1 MYVCHCRVVTDGE
14 VREAIRCGARDV
26 CAIAELCGAG
36 SRCGGCLPA
45 VRSLLAEAGLP
56 LDDVVSVRTLRQRL
70 LARHQAGQL
79 ITVAELAEVTG
90 AAR

>member
-1 MYVCHCRVVTDGE
+1 MYVCHCRVVTDRE

-45 VRSLLAEAGLP
+45 LRNLLAEAGLP
-56 LDDVVSVRTLRQRL
+56 LDDVVSARTLRMRL
-70 LARHQAGQL
+70 LARQAGRC
-79 ITVAELAEVTG
+79 ITVAEAAE
-90 AAR
+90 AAIAH